1 MLFGKNYWNTRYMF
15 GGGSGYTEKD
25 FKDNYT
31 SYVWSLIDKY
41 MGKQTDII
49 DVGCGDLIFWNGRD
63 CEKYFGIDISPII
76 VERNRKIRPNWTFLV
91 SSCGAKHNINAETVI
106 CMNTLYHI
114 MDDTEYYKTL
124 NNLTDWTKKWLVVLT
139 WRVKPKNI
147 KKDDYYQKYRD
158 FIPFKERL
166 LNTGFVLIAE
176 EPIPFD
182 DLGCLWIF
190 KRHE

>member
-1 MLFGKNYWNTRYMF
+1 
-15 GGGSGYTEKD
+15 
-25 FKDNYT
+25 
-31 SYVWSLIDKY
+31 
-41 MGKQTDII
+41 
-49 DVGCGDLIFWNGRD
+49 
-63 CEKYFGIDISPII
+63 
-76 VERNRKIRPNWTFLV
+76 
-91 SSCGAKHNINAETVI
+91 
-106 CMNTLYHI
+106 

-158 FIPFKERL
+158 FTPFKESL